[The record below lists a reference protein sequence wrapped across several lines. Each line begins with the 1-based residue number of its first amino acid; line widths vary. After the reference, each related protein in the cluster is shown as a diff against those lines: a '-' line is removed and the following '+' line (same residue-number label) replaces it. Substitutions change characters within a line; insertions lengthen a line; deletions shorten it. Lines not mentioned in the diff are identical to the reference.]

1 MSAHFLLI
9 GALQTGNFVC
19 RLSTGLIFLK
29 KYGNHRISENT
40 DIGAINTIIYCNA
53 IFARP
58 KNIDTR

>member
-1 MSAHFLLI
+1 MPLVNRFDI
-9 GALQTGNFVC
+9 PQ
-19 RLSTGLIFLK
+19 